1 MRFFRFRELF
11 VMDKEAEKGNDPMEK
26 KLADNSADNQ
36 ADNKKNPLIPLREEI
51 DRIDAHILE
60 LINRRLKI
68 GEQVGA
74 VKKQKGSQILDR
86 TRERMVIEN
95 LAQINQGPADKELIQ
110 YIFNV
115 IITATREIQKPKTIA
130 FLGPKASYTHI
141 AALNHFKHSGRFM
154 ERPNLFE
161 VFREVERSQSHFGV
175 VPVENSIEG
184 AVNHTLDLFTEFDLN
199 ICAEHYE
206 PISHDLLSITG
217 EPCDVKTVYS
227 HPQAIAQC
235 KGWLRKY
242 FPNAEVMETSS
253 TSKAALM
260 ASQDESV
267 AAIAS
272 QKAAHIYELL
282 PVASK
287 IEDLGGNVT
296 RFLVIGKDR
305 PERTGQDKT
314 SIMFATSHTP
324 GALFRALAPIDRTG
338 LNMVKLESRPTRHHN
353 WSYYFF
359 MDIEGHIQDEAV
371 HQTIEEIKADTLSLK
386 VLGSYP
392 VFVKEEPL
400 P

>member
-1 MRFFRFRELF
+1 MEIP
-11 VMDKEAEKGNDPMEK
+11 KEK
-26 KLADNSADNQ
+26 KVDDTQANSLA
-36 ADNKKNPLIPLREEI
+36 PLREEI
-51 DRIDAHILE
+51 DRIDARILE
-60 LINRRLKI
+60 LINRRLNI
-68 GEQVGA
+68 GEQVGM

-86 TRERMVIEN
+86 ARERMVVEN
-95 LAQINQGPADKELIQ
+95 LFKINQGPANPELIQ

-141 AALNHFKHSGRFM
+141 AALNHFRHSGDFA
-154 ERPNLFE
+154 EQPSLFD
-161 VFREVERSQSHFGV
+161 VFREVERSQGHYGV

-217 EPCDVKTVYS
+217 EPDDVRTIYS

-235 KGWLRKY
+235 KGWIRKH
-242 FPNAEVMETSS
+242 FPEAEVLETSS
-253 TSKAALM
+253 TSKAAQM
-260 ASQDESV
+260 AAGDETV

-287 IEDLGGNVT
+287 IEDRGGNIT
-296 RFLVIGKDR
+296 RFLVIGKDS
-305 PERTGQDKT
+305 PEPTGKDKT

-324 GALFRALAPIDRTG
+324 GALFKALAPIDRAG

-359 MDIEGHIQDEAV
+359 MDIEGHIKEAAVSRTIDEIRSA
-371 HQTIEEIKADTLSLK
+371 TLSLK
-386 VLGSYP
+386 ILGAYP
-392 VFVKEEPL
+392 IFKKEEPL